1 MNNTDCTSANVMS
14 KVIRWIA
21 LGRTGISS
29 ETIAVYLTTGT
40 HHKYGHNHP
49 HDPADLNRCLLLLDA
64 VPELRQ
70 DLYKMADVSDIWAKL
85 IKRWDEVEK
94 CFIDEVGLDWSK
106 GGEANKTYDLMIEI
120 GC

>member
-1 MNNTDCTSANVMS
+1 MNKTDCMSAEVMG
-14 KVIRWIA
+14 KVIRWFA
-21 LGRTGISS
+21 CGRTGISS
-29 ETIAVYLTTGT
+29 ETIAIYLTTRT

-64 VPELRQ
+64 IPELRQ
-70 DLYKMADVSDIWAKL
+70 DLQKMADVSDVWEKL

-94 CFIDEVGLDWSK
+94 CFLDEVGLDWVNADS
-106 GGEANKTYDLMIEI
+106 APKTFELMQEI